1 MRGPPVTRG
10 FELGDHGQY
19 TTDRLFLLTA
29 NDERALKSSMFKLGI
44 WLEQHAELY
53 QTTMPRNLSYT
64 LCQRRTHH
72 QWRVAV
78 MAGALNSHDVTPT
91 RAPSEPPKLA
101 FVFTGHPSGEIGA
114 AYAAGALTFDSA
126 MAAAYYRRQAVIEL
140 KRAHSEL
147 KGSMMAVGASAD
159 DLGPMLAE
167 INVEGGPTVVVACE
181 NSPSSTTLS
190 GDEEAIDRVAK
201 TF

>member
-1 MRGPPVTRG
+1 MPTSSTGCCAASGRCASGIVSVIKSIFMLYYGFILPSADFEKVNDVIPLADWNMRVATRQRSWPSKKKYVCVNNFG
-10 FELGDHGQY
+10 FSGSNS
-19 TTDRLFLLTA
+19 T
-29 NDERALKSSMFKLGI
+29 ALKSSMFKLGI

-101 FVFTGHPSGEIGA
+101 FVFTGHPSG
-114 AYAAGALTFDSA
+114 
-126 MAAAYYRRQAVIEL
+126 
-140 KRAHSEL
+140 
-147 KGSMMAVGASAD
+147 
-159 DLGPMLAE
+159 
-167 INVEGGPTVVVACE
+167 
-181 NSPSSTTLS
+181 
-190 GDEEAIDRVAK
+190 DEEAIDRVAK